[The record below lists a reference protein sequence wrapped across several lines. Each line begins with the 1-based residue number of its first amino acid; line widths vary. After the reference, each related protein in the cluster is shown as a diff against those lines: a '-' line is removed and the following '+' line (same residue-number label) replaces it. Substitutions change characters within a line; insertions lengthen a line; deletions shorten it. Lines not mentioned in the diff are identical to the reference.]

1 MPFLQTRGGGS
12 ALGFKSLGGGG
23 GLEEWI
29 DANGGTVSYSG
40 DYKIHTFS
48 YNGGSAQTL
57 SVTNSPSDGSGFLEI
72 FLLAGGGGGGGRA
85 GAGGGAG
92 GVVWRRA
99 QNITGNGNLTITVG
113 AGGGGGPTDTY
124 GSNGG
129 NTSMSSSVGINLTAI
144 GGAGAP
150 GGRCNENGNAQGS
163 GAGGTYGGYGGQATA
178 GQGSAGG
185 DSGGG
190 VAGGNCSGFTY
201 SFKNGGGGGYLE
213 FGENGNT
220 SNGGGRRG
228 GDGAYFTISGTQTGY
243 AGGGGGGGHTPWNGS
258 PTNDS
263 AFGGGE
269 DGGTGYGNGGN
280 GVDGKGGGGGGA
292 SSDGAGTNS
301 GGSGGD
307 GICIVRYRYQNTTG
321 NSLPGWTQSNPAASA
336 DAILAG
342 DPNAPNGVYW
352 IGSDSSDARRVFCC
366 MNPNGAN
373 SGGWM
378 AVMTVGRQS
387 GLNLNTA
394 SAVGSFPTD
403 NPYIIGSVTQT
414 KMSDTDITF
423 LENNFG
429 GSQPYKLMFDSFQY
443 LGSAHGDFY
452 GTRTGPNG
460 PAGLAAYPVTT
471 WPWPGSV
478 LAAPDC
484 VQGLPGKSDLYARM
498 TYTFD
503 SEHPIRGSGTKIKA
517 EHIANLAM
525 IFNTGGNHYDITAVN
540 NSGTTHQYDSTTY
553 IYDLFQNGGNGTNA
567 YATTCSDS
575 HSGHYSSQ
583 STYNC
588 YHGYNVIYVR

>member
-12 ALGFKSLGGGG
+12 ALGFKSVSGASN
-23 GLEEWI
+23 EKWI
-29 DANGGTVSYSG
+29 NATGGTVSYSG
-40 DYKIHTFS
+40 DYKIHTFQ
-48 YNGGSAQTL
+48 YNGGSQQTL
-57 SVTNSPSDGSGFLEI
+57 SVIDSPSDGSGFLEI

-99 QNITGNGNLTITVG
+99 QTISGNGNLTITVG
-113 AGGGGGPTDTY
+113 GGGNGGPSDQY
-124 GSNGG
+124 GGNGG
-129 NTSMSSSVGINLTAI
+129 NTSMISSIGVNLTAI

-150 GGRCNENGNAQGS
+150 GGNCNENGRSQGS
-163 GAGGTYGGYGGQATA
+163 GSGGTYGGSGGQATA

-185 DSGGG
+185 DSGGVG
-190 VAGGNCSGFTY
+190 QCSPSGY
-201 SFKNGGGGGYLE
+201 PYKNGGGGGYLE
-213 FGENGNT
+213 FGENG
-220 SNGGGRRG
+220 SSSDGGGRRG
-228 GDGAYFTISGTQTGY
+228 GDGAYFTISGSQTGY

-269 DGGTGYGNGGN
+269 DGGTGYGNGSAGTN
-280 GVDGKGGGGGGA
+280 GKGGGGGGA
-292 SSDGAGTNS
+292 SSDGGGSNS
-301 GGSGGD
+301 GGAGGH

-321 NSLPGWTQSNPAASA
+321 KVLPGWTKSTPAASA
-336 DAILAG
+336 DAILAA

-352 IGSDSSDARRVFCC
+352 IGTTSLDARRVFCC

-414 KMSDTDITF
+414 KMSDADIEF

-429 GSQPYKLMFDSFQY
+429 GSYPYRLMFDSFQY
-443 LGSAHGDFY
+443 QGSSVGKFY
-452 GTRTGPNG
+452 GGRTSPAG
-460 PAGLAAYPVTT
+460 PAGLASYPVTT

-478 LAAPDC
+478 IAAPDC
-484 VQGLPGKSDLYARM
+484 VQGLPAKGDMWARM
-498 TYTFD
+498 TYTFN
-503 SEHPIRGSGTKIKA
+503 SQQPIRGSGTKIKA
-517 EHIANLAM
+517 QHITNIAM
-525 IFNTGGNHYDITAVN
+525 IFNTGGNLYDITSVN
-540 NSGTTHQYDSTTY
+540 NSNTTHEYDSTTY
-553 IYDLFQNGGNGTNA
+553 IYDLYQNGGGGTNA
-567 YATTCSDS
+567 YATTCGDG

-583 STYNC
+583 SGYNC